1 MMLARL
7 RSAAIWWLALFGL
20 WLLFVGTRE
29 RYELIGG
36 ACAAAVGAAFADAL
50 RGQGPLRF
58 RFEEVGWPATRGVP
72 WKIVRDFGILVWAL
86 ALHLTGA
93 RSVRSA
99 YVAVPFPA
107 GRSDASS
114 AGRRTLATVLGT
126 ITPNSVVVDID
137 PEHDV
142 ALRHDLV
149 PSRAGD
155 SVP

>member
-1 MMLARL
+1 MMLARI
-7 RSAAIWWLALFGL
+7 RSAAMWWLALFGL

-50 RGQGPLRF
+50 RGEGLLRF
-58 RFEEVGWPATRGVP
+58 RFEELGWLASRGVP
-72 WKIVRDFGILVWAL
+72 WKILRDFGVLVWAL
-86 ALHLTGA
+86 ALHLTRA

-99 YVAVPFPA
+99 YVAVPFAA
-107 GRSDASS
+107 GGSDASS
-114 AGRRTLATVLGT
+114 AGRRALATVLGT
-126 ITPNSVVVDID
+126 ISPNSVVLDID
-137 PEHDV
+137 PERNV